1 MIKDKAIVIT
11 GASAG
16 IGRATALILAKKGA
30 RLFLTARR
38 TAHLT
43 ELEREIK
50 ALGGTAYSQSL
61 DLSKR
66 QDVETMVRVARDK
79 LGRIDVLI
87 NNAGFGYFGTVE
99 ETPSELIHEI
109 FALNFEAPVLASQLV
124 IPTMRQQG
132 GGHIINISSVAGKRG
147 VPLAGVYSATKFA
160 LNGVSESLRIELHN
174 SNIHVSI
181 INPAAT
187 RTEFGDVIRKG
198 DATTSYRSM
207 GPSQS
212 AEQVAASIVRCIER
226 PKIEVYP
233 FWAGRLIACINA
245 IAPSIVDAVIL
256 RSARGRMSS
265 IKAGA

>member
-1 MIKDKAIVIT
+1 MIRDKTIVIT

-30 RLFLTARR
+30 RLFVTARR
-38 TAHLT
+38 TEQLT
-43 ELEREIK
+43 ALAREIQE
-50 ALGGTAYSQSL
+50 LGGTAFCQSL
-61 DLSKR
+61 DLSR
-66 QDVETMVRVARDK
+66 RHDVEAMVKAAHEK

-87 NNAGFGYFGTVE
+87 NNAGFGYFGTIE
-99 ETPSELIHEI
+99 HTPPELIREI

-124 IPTMRQQG
+124 IPIMRKQG

-187 RTEFGDVIRKG
+187 RTEFGDVIRREDPTK
-198 DATTSYRSM
+198 SYRAI

-212 AEQVAASIVRCIER
+212 AEHVAASIVRCIER

-233 FWAGRLIACINA
+233 FWAGWLVACINT

-256 RSARGRMSS
+256 RSARGRLSS